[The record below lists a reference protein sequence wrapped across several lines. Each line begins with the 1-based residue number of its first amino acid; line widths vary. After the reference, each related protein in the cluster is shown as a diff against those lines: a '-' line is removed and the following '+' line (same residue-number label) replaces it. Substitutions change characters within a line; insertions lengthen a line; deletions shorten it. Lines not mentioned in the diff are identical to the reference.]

1 MRSPSQVWFRTKE
14 HATITGY
21 CGLSS
26 HHLFA
31 HDAQEQSR
39 CSTKAAAGGWIAT
52 FCVKQVQVRK
62 CPQYL
67 SDCLRNMEQN
77 KLGRRSDA
85 EVLNLVLGDL
95 PAISDYFIN
104 LDLGILLSFA
114 AEDRQIVLARWR
126 AQESG
131 RARRW
136 LWELWSTPWRF
147 GGEPS
152 NMGDS

>member
-104 LDLGILLSFA
+104 LDLGIVCHCIYPLS
-114 AEDRQIVLARWR
+114 
-126 AQESG
+126 
-131 RARRW
+131 
-136 LWELWSTPWRF
+136 
-147 GGEPS
+147 
-152 NMGDS
+152 DS